1 MNTKDINL
9 NSSNN
14 MPKELAKLLA
24 VGVMYTLNGIPKD
37 LYETVYS
44 KLITGDY
51 EELLDILVCYSRSP
65 QEETY
70 YIQ

>member
-1 MNTKDINL
+1 MNTKDTNL

-24 VGVMYTLNGIPKD
+24 AGLMYTLNGIPKD
-37 LYETVYS
+37 LYETAYV
-44 KLITGDY
+44 KLMTGEY

-65 QEETY
+65 QEETH

>member
-24 VGVMYTLNGIPKD
+24 AGLMYTLNGIPKD
-37 LYETVYS
+37 LYETAYA
-44 KLITGDY
+44 KLMTGEY
-51 EELLDILVCYSRSP
+51 EELLNILICYSRSP
-65 QEETY
+65 QEETHY
-70 YIQ
+70 VQ